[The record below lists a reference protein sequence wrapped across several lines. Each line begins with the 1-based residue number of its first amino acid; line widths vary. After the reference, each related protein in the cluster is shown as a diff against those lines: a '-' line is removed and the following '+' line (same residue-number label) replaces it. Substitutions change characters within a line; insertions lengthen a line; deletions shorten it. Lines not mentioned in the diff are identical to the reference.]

1 MISCRADQCPT
12 LQGQMDVSKMCS
24 PAGLKPQADEM
35 NKPLTGNHGMV
46 HACCQQNQCTPGV
59 QRSCMAD
66 YKGGKTVLI
75 TSTRTSSLLK
85 SAIRSVEPLAATTP
99 ADPADRPLDLPLW
112 IYHEESHD
120 GQPLPG
126 AIREW
131 ANAKHVCLVDLFHVV
146 PELHH
151 WLHSNASCIDAF
163 YKIAGHSEPF
173 EKTLVFK
180 SAKVLVRKTAA
191 IFHAVHSLPNKATV
205 LWVDFD
211 VAPSAEAAL
220 DWTVFWNFVQ
230 QHDVSY
236 LPFVHAVRTVSAV
249 LSGASFPPHGGPL
262 PNTTRCTDPGRDVD
276 KAALGSTMWVVDT
289 GVLALVVSDVTRELA
304 ALVLRHYDSTASELA
319 SKCLCQLQSSANEAA
334 LLSVDSDADGPQ
346 NETACSNYRGYA
358 VDVKPNKWCKDR
370 INYCRHEYI
379 AKRCRATC
387 KTCKST
393 RELKIR
399 RSQEGCAQV
408 RRSLYLDDLFVWT
421 LYLQADLSPAESMP
435 VLPRLRSPLSHGWF
449 AVGNRSQ
456 MLSQKQRDVH
466 QRMGKLCPTALDRHH
481 WRCFECAST
490 SPLSVCKS
498 SFFMS
503 TECPGASSFTSPF
516 NTFTYFQHKINQGA
530 GDYTARAAAWQ
541 RTTRNASAATR
552 NSSAAMNMYLRNGCI
567 CRRCT
572 MPPRRPSPVRT
583 NISDPYKPSPT
594 GATATQRTARHV
606 PNKTELQAKSSPA
619 RVH

>member
-1 MISCRADQCPT
+1 MVAFACACSGTVPRCAQSTEGHVSRTGNMFSCRADHCPT

-24 PAGLKPQADEM
+24 PAGLKPLQADEM

-46 HACCQQNQCTPGV
+46 HACSKQNQCTPGV

-99 ADPADRPLDLPLW
+99 ADPVDPADRPLDLPLW

-151 WLHSNASCIDAF
+151 WLYSNASCIDAF

-220 DWTVFWNFVQ
+220 DWTIFWNFVQ

-236 LPFVHAVRTVSAV
+236 LPFVHAVRTISAV

-304 ALVLRHYDSTASELA
+304 ALVLRHYDSTGAELA

-334 LLSVDSDADGPQ
+334 LLSVDSDANRPQ
-346 NETACSNYRGYA
+346 NENACSNYSGHA
-358 VDVKPNKWCKDR
+358 EDVKWCKGR
-370 INYCRHEYI
+370 INHCRDKYV
-379 AKRCRATC
+379 AKRCQATC
-387 KTCKST
+387 MTCNST
-393 RELKIR
+393 RELKFR
-399 RSQEGCAQV
+399 HSQDGCAQV

-421 LYLQADLSPAESMP
+421 LYLRADLSPAESMP
-435 VLPRLRSPLSHGWF
+435 ILPRLRSPLSHGWF

-456 MLSQKQRDVH
+456 MLSKYQRVFH
-466 QRMGKLCPTALDRHH
+466 QRMEKLCATALDRRH
-481 WRCFECAST
+481 WRCFACAST
-490 SPLSVCKS
+490 SPFSVCKS
-498 SFFMS
+498 YFLS
-503 TECPGASSFTSPF
+503 TECPGASNFTSPF
-516 NTFTYFQHKINQGA
+516 NTFTYFHHKINQGT
-530 GDYTARAAAWQ
+530 GDYTTQIAAWQ
-541 RTTRNASAATR
+541 RTTGNASK
-552 NSSAAMNMYLRNGCI
+552 YLKNGCT
-567 CRRCT
+567 CRRC
-572 MPPRRPSPVRT
+572 
-583 NISDPYKPSPT
+583 ISRSL
-594 GATATQRTARHV
+594 G
-606 PNKTELQAKSSPA
+606 
-619 RVH
+619 

>member
-1 MISCRADQCPT
+1 VVAFACACSGTVPRCAQSTEGHVSRTGNMFSCRADHCPT

-24 PAGLKPQADEM
+24 PAGLKPLQADEM

-46 HACCQQNQCTPGV
+46 HACSKQNQCTPGV

-85 SAIRSVEPLAATTP
+85 SALRSVEPLAATTP
-99 ADPADRPLDLPLW
+99 ADPVDPADRPLDLPLW

-151 WLHSNASCIDAF
+151 WLYSNASCIDAF

-173 EKTLVFK
+173 DKTLIFK

-236 LPFVHAVRTVSAV
+236 LPFVHAKRTVSAV

-289 GVLALVVSDVTRELA
+289 GVLALVVSDVTRELV
-304 ALVLRHYDSTASELA
+304 ALVLGHYDSTAAELA
-319 SKCLCQLQSSANEAA
+319 SKCLCQ
-334 LLSVDSDADGPQ
+334 
-346 NETACSNYRGYA
+346 
-358 VDVKPNKWCKDR
+358 
-370 INYCRHEYI
+370 
-379 AKRCRATC
+379 
-387 KTCKST
+387 
-393 RELKIR
+393 IR

-408 RRSLYLDDLFVWT
+408 RRSLYLNDLFVWT
-421 LYLQADLSPAESMP
+421 LYLQAELSPAESMP

-456 MLSQKQRDVH
+456 MLSQKQRAVH

-481 WRCFECAST
+481 WRCFACAST

-498 SFFMS
+498 YFFMS
-503 TECPGASSFTSPF
+503 TECPGASNFTSPF
-516 NTFTYFQHKINQGA
+516 NTFTYFHHKINQGA
-530 GDYTARAAAWQ
+530 GDYTARAEAWQ
-541 RTTRNASAATR
+541 RTTHASAATR

-572 MPPRRPSPVRT
+572 MQTSIASSQP
-583 NISDPYKPSPT
+583 
-594 GATATQRTARHV
+594 
-606 PNKTELQAKSSPA
+606 QALIRA
-619 RVH
+619 G